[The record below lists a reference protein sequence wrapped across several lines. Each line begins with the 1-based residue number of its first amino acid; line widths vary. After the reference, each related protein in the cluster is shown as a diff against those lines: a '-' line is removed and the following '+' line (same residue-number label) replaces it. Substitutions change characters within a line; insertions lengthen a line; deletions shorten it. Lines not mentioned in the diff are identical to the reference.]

1 MERLNKQKKT
11 KSKLGAAESIWRRYF
26 KHHDTKSR
34 NELIRTYLPLVKYTA
49 ERMATKLPKEVEIGD
64 LISFGTIGLFHAIK
78 GFDPGRGVKFET
90 YCGPRIRGSILDEL
104 RALDWVPR
112 LIRSRSNQLEAVRK
126 LLQASLGRT
135 PSDKEVAEQLGI
147 SVTDYAQ
154 LLRETMNAHMVA
166 VRPRADD
173 SDDGARGMREME
185 ALADD
190 RERPPARKTQE
201 EDLRLL
207 VTKGLSQ
214 KERMI
219 VILYYY
225 EEFTMKEIGK
235 VLDLSESRVSQMHAS
250 ILLRLRA
257 LLAERRAEFL
267 T

>member
-1 MERLNKQKKT
+1 MTEKKKRKT
-11 KSKLGAAESIWRRYF
+11 YAKLGDAEPLWHEYF
-26 KHHDTKSR
+26 ERHDTKSR
-34 NELIRTYLPLVKYTA
+34 NALIRTYLPLVKYTA
-49 ERMATKLPKEVEIGD
+49 ERMAAKLPKEVEVGD
-64 LISFGTIGLFHAIK
+64 LISVGTIGLFHAIK
-78 GFDPGRGVKFET
+78 GFDPARGVKFET
-90 YCGPRIRGSILDEL
+90 YCGPRIRGAILDEL

-126 LLQASLGRT
+126 LLQARLGRT
-135 PSDKEVAEQLGI
+135 PTDKEVADELGI
-147 SVTDYAQ
+147 TVTDYAR
-154 LLRETMNAHMVA
+154 LVRETMNAHMLA

-173 SDDGARGMREME
+173 SDDNSRGMREME
-185 ALADD
+185 ALPDD
-190 RERPPARKTQE
+190 NERPPTLKTQE

-235 VLDLSESRVSQMHAS
+235 VLNLSESRVSQMHAS
-250 ILLRLRA
+250 ILLRLKA

-267 T
+267 L